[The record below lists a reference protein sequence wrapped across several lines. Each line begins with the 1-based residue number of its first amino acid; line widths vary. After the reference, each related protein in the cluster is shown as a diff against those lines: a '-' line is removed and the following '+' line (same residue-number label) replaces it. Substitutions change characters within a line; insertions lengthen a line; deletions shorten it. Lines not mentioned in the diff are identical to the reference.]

1 MEEMAGV
8 PQITIACWD
17 ILSVSPDAMMCAMS
31 RMVIKRK
38 GAVST
43 VVAPC
48 ALLPYGPR
56 FEKGQTLEEAAS
68 PPSAL
73 ITLTVLNSSF
83 SAAAP
88 AASQTNQIKIPGT
101 LN

>member
-1 MEEMAGV
+1 MDEMAGV

-38 GAVST
+38 GAAST
-43 VVAPC
+43 LVVPC
-48 ALLPYGPR
+48 TLLPYDPR
-56 FEKGQTLEEAAS
+56 FEKGQTLEVAAP
-68 PPSAL
+68 PPSAS
-73 ITLTVLNSSF
+73 IILTVPNSSF